1 MPDNEAGFKMRS
13 YCETGLCSAQR
24 CKTCPSKN
32 NETVNLDWVG
42 LSHRYDVNNFT
53 LCRPTVPCYN
63 PALLTKKVKILS
75 KSNFVKS
82 YLRWRPGLFP
92 PLQLYNWIEA
102 GGLTRTELIKFYNF
116 LTPHKE
122 AQPAQLW
129 LVLHWPP
136 NKLNF
141 AKIINWS
148 TSTSTSSSYW
158 PCLGRTFLQSASPYL
173 QILTRFDRQ
182 RAQLQL
188 IICLAEI

>member
-13 YCETGLCSAQR
+13 YCETGLCSVQR

-53 LCRPTVPCYN
+53 VRSTVHTR
-63 PALLTKKVKILS
+63 LLTKMPRFYLKS
-75 KSNFVKS
+75 QSNFVKS

-136 NKLNF
+136 DKLNF
-141 AKIINWS
+141 VKLSIGPPPPPPPAARVTDPVWAEH
-148 TSTSTSSSYW
+148 SSSLPHHICKYW
-158 PCLGRTFLQSASPYL
+158 QGLAE
-173 QILTRFDRQ
+173 
-182 RAQLQL
+182 LQL
-188 IICLAEI
+188 IICLL